1 MVITQRVTSLAY
13 SLQDNLTGKASSS
26 KCTSNS
32 VDRELSKLEKIPSP
46 LEYFA
51 FTLAFQTL
59 MCGPVVFYSDYIKFI
74 EGARVDEVIVLLII
88 AISLKFIHH
97 LPFFVLNTTKIM

>member
-13 SLQDNLTGKASSS
+13 SLQDSLAAKDIPSDAVAETA
-26 KCTSNS
+26 TNS
-32 VDRELSKLEKIPSP
+32 GLAKIEKIPSP

-74 EGARVDEVIVLLII
+74 EGARVDEVRFFKLYII
-88 AISLKFIHH
+88 
-97 LPFFVLNTTKIM
+97 KIG